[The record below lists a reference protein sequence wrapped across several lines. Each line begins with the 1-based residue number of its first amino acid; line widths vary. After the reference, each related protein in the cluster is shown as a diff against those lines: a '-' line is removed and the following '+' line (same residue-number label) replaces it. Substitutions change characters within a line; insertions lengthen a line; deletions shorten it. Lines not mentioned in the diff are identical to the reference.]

1 MTLSH
6 PVGGP
11 LIECHRSLSLDSAL
25 FQIFINGLKIDI
37 RGMFIRF
44 SNDIKL

>member
-1 MTLSH
+1 MTLLQ

-11 LIECHRSLSLDSAL
+11 LIECHRALELDSAL
-25 FQIFINGLKIDI
+25 FDILINGIKVDI

-44 SNDIKL
+44 FNGMKL